1 MATLKLLSLGFPIM
15 DTTSYKAQTLIWN
28 MVLSLHVT
36 TLSQLNL
43 VIYDARE
50 IYVINKYLF
59 ILLFMLIHGYSSALF
74 RYKYSLSLLKI

>member
-1 MATLKLLSLGFPIM
+1 M
-15 DTTSYKAQTLIWN
+15 DTSSYKVQTLIWN

-59 ILLFMLIHGYSSALF
+59 ILLFMLIHVYSSALF